1 MQFCFDPPAT
11 TAVPIRGTDEYF
23 PVGEIYCVG
32 RNYWE
37 HRKEMGFGEDRDPP
51 FFFKKG
57 RYCIVNCPDGETVP
71 LPYPPQTSNFHHEI
85 ELVVAIGKEGFE
97 IPQEETSSYIYG
109 YAVGLDMT
117 RRDLQIKMREKG
129 RPWDNGKNFQYG
141 APIGAITKADGGPA
155 MNKGRIWVSVN
166 DEMRQDADLAE
177 MIWNVEET
185 IADLSK
191 YHRLYP
197 GDLIYTGTPAGVGP
211 VVSGNTLKGG
221 VDGLGEIS
229 VRYTD

>member
-1 MQFCFDPPAT
+1 MHFCFDPPYT
-11 TAVPIRGTDEYF
+11 TAVPIRGTDMAF
-23 PVGEIYCVG
+23 PVREIYCVG

-57 RYCIVNCPDGETVP
+57 RSSIVNCPDGDIVP
-71 LPYPPQTSNFHHEI
+71 IPFPPQTSNFHHEI

-97 IPQEETSSYIYG
+97 IPLEEAASYIYG

-117 RRDLQIKMREKG
+117 RRDLQIAMREKG
-129 RPWDNGKNFQYG
+129 RPWDNGKNFEFG

-155 MNKGRIWVSVN
+155 LGKGRIWVSVN
-166 DEMRQDADLAE
+166 GEMRQDADLSE

-191 YHRLYP
+191 FHRLHP

-211 VVSGNTLKGG
+211 VVPGDILKGG